1 MDTANPCLNIV
12 LVEDH
17 DILRQMLT
25 QALQEAGH
33 QVTALSCA
41 EELEDVAQ
49 GLPADVFLIDLN
61 LPGEDGFSLTERVR
75 AAYPLAGLIVVTARS
90 GLQDKLEG
98 YARGADM
105 YLTKPLEVP
114 ELCAT
119 VAAMGRRRQ
128 RFEHATVARQQQ
140 IFTLSQ
146 QQMTLSKP
154 GLASVNLTAA
164 ETTMLVSFSR
174 APGQRVA
181 YWQIAET
188 LGLDL
193 QTYPK
198 SSLEVRIVRLR
209 KKLVEAGADAS
220 CIESIRNHGYQL
232 CIPIQVI

>member
-17 DILRQMLT
+17 DVLRQILK
-25 QALQEAGH
+25 QALEEAGH
-33 QVTALSCA
+33 RVTALSCA
-41 EELEDVAQ
+41 EELEDVAG
-49 GLPADVFLIDLN
+49 GLPADIFLIDLN

-75 AAYPLAGLIVVTARS
+75 AAYPLAGLIVLTARS
-90 GLQDKLEG
+90 ALHDKLEG
-98 YARGADM
+98 YARGADI

-119 VAAMGRRRQ
+119 VAAMGRRRR
-128 RFEHATVARQQQ
+128 RFDLVTVTQQQ
-140 IFTLSQ
+140 QMFTLSQ
-146 QQMTLSKP
+146 QQMTLGKP
-154 GLASVNLTAA
+154 GLEPVNLTPA
-164 ETTMLVSFSR
+164 ETSMLVAFSR

-220 CIESIRNHGYQL
+220 CIESIRSHGYQL
-232 CIPIQVI
+232 CISIQVL

>member
-17 DILRQMLT
+17 DVLRQILA
-25 QALQEAGH
+25 QALEEAGH
-33 QVTALSCA
+33 RVTALSCA
-41 EELEDVAQ
+41 EELEDVA
-49 GLPADVFLIDLN
+49 GGSPADIFLIDLN

-75 AAYPLAGLIVVTARS
+75 TAYPLAGLIVVTARS
-90 GLQDKLEG
+90 ALEDKLEG
-98 YARGADM
+98 YARGADI

-119 VAAMGRRRQ
+119 VAAMGRRRR
-128 RFEHATVARQQQ
+128 RFDLATVAQQQ
-140 IFTLSQ
+140 HMFTLSQ
-146 QQMTLSKP
+146 QQMTLEKT
-154 GLASVNLTAA
+154 GLEPVNLTPA
-164 ETTMLVSFSR
+164 ETAMLVTFSR

-209 KKLVEAGADAS
+209 KKLIEAGADAN
-220 CIESIRNHGYQL
+220 CLESIRNHGYQL
-232 CIPIQVI
+232 CIPIQVH